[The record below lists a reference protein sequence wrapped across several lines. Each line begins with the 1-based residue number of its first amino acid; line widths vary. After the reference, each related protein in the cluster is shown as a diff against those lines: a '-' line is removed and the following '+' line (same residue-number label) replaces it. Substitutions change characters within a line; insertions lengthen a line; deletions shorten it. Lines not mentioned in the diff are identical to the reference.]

1 MPSLNSRLPAGRIS
15 SVSIRS
21 GCIFWFQRCVW
32 GFASR
37 AVREFLGTPAFA
49 ASRHCG
55 ELWAGTFARR
65 SQNGYRRESNQMRFV
80 TFASGLRAA
89 AKSDSDSEGMWV
101 PPPPTVPGSGIVYRK
116 VLKIGIFGHCF
127 ISLAQAM
134 SKKKGSR
141 SPSLCQT
148 PPPAAL
154 LGIPRTTS
162 KQSSLSRGAISVDA
176 CWTGGEPSGQSIA
189 NWTGRNFRRGQL
201 RLVYCCE

>member
-1 MPSLNSRLPAGRIS
+1 M
-15 SVSIRS
+15 S
-21 GCIFWFQRCVW
+21 GC
-32 GFASR
+32 GDR
-37 AVREFLGTPAFA
+37 AAGAGAEERALGAM
-49 ASRHCG
+49 
-55 ELWAGTFARR
+55 RR
-65 SQNGYRRESNQMRFV
+65 SRGDGV
-80 TFASGLRAA
+80 SGGVSAVGG
-89 AKSDSDSEGMWV
+89 EGV
-101 PPPPTVPGSGIVYRK
+101 SGCDPTVPGSGIVYRK

-127 ISLAQAM
+127 ISLAHAM

-148 PPPAAL
+148 LPPAAL

-201 RLVYCCE
+201 RLVDCCE